1 MDSPNPRASRGAREP
16 VAQVRRLESQPA
28 GGSWGATS
36 NAVSRPGM
44 RATVDVTRALED
56 LSLDVGHKRSTDL
69 GLPSPTGTP
78 KSFDSLRATVV
89 EDRRREQRTPSTA
102 PAPTAS
108 TLRKAAYLK
117 TKQARVATNSST
129 RARTS
134 TFLTLRSA
142 FSFSSPFALLTP
154 LSWYSDPFFTD
165 MATPSTWVAAGPR
178 AVSVRHKHTCVAI
191 QDDEVLLFYG
201 GCTNAGTAPAQ
212 TLLTYN
218 IGTSLFTIIIPST
231 RSEGR
236 PKRQLFTPSL

>member
-16 VAQVRRLESQPA
+16 VAPVRRLESVA
-28 GGSWGATS
+28 GGGSWGGSS

-44 RATVDVTRALED
+44 RATVDVTRTLED

-69 GLPSPTGTP
+69 GLPSPTGAP

-108 TLRKAAYLK
+108 ALRKAAYLK

-129 RARTS
+129 RART
-134 TFLTLRSA
+134 
-142 FSFSSPFALLTP
+142 FSFSSKLLSSSVFALLTR
-154 LSWYSDPFFTD
+154 LSYYSDPLFAD

-218 IGTSLFTIIIPST
+218 ISTSLPTNIITS
-231 RSEGR
+231 S
-236 PKRQLFTPSL
+236 